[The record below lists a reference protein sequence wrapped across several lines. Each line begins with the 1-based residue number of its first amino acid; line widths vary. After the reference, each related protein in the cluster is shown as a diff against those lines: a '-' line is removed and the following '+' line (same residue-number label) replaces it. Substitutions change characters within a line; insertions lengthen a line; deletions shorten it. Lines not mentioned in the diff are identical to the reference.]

1 MQEFIAR
8 FSANASKSKQATS
21 RKKMLEKITL
31 EDIQPSS
38 RRYPFVGFKPER
50 EIGND
55 LLQVDNVSV
64 TIDGKKILDNI
75 SFTLNKDDKVAFI
88 ANNDITTTTLF
99 KVIMGEI
106 TPDTGSVRWGV
117 TTSQAYLPKD
127 TTKEFDNEL
136 TIVDWLRQYAS
147 KEEDDNT
154 FLRSFL
160 GRMLFSGDEVLK
172 PVNVLSGG
180 EKVRCMLSKLMLS
193 KANVLVLDD
202 PTNHLDLESITALND
217 GLMSFTGSLLFAS
230 HDHQFIQTLANRIIV
245 VSDKGVVDR
254 AETTF
259 DEFLENE
266 TVQAQ
271 VKEMLGRNI

>member
-1 MQEFIAR
+1 
-8 FSANASKSKQATS
+8 
-21 RKKMLEKITL
+21 
-31 EDIQPSS
+31 
-38 RRYPFVGFKPER
+38 
-50 EIGND
+50 
-55 LLQVDNVSV
+55 
-64 TIDGKKILDNI
+64 
-75 SFTLNKDDKVAFI
+75 
-88 ANNDITTTTLF
+88 
-99 KVIMGEI
+99 
-106 TPDTGSVRWGV
+106 
-117 TTSQAYLPKD
+117 

-154 FLRSFL
+154 FLRSLL

-172 PVNVLSGG
+172 RVNVLSGG

-193 KANVLVLDD
+193 KANLLVLDD